1 MAKTKRTMTLEH
13 KKAIAAGRA
22 EGAAVK
28 RYLEQLSVK
37 GKPGRPIDPERAK
50 QRLAR
55 VEEQLASE
63 DNPLTR
69 LELEQL
75 RIDLQRKVKSTDDSN
90 DLSHLETEFTKVAK
104 SYADR
109 KKISYQAFRRVGVP
123 ASVLQRAGI
132 PRNS

>member
-1 MAKTKRTMTLEH
+1 MAKTKRTMSPEH

-28 RYLEQLSVK
+28 RYLAQLQVK
-37 GKPGRPIDPERAK
+37 GKPGRPVDPARAK
-50 QRLAR
+50 KRLEQ
-55 VEEQLASE
+55 VDEQLANE

-75 RIDLQRKVKSTDDSN
+75 RIDLQRKIESTEESN
-90 DLSHLETEFTKVAK
+90 DLTQLEAEFIKVAK

-109 KKISYQAFRRVGVP
+109 KHISYQAFRKVGVP

>member
-1 MAKTKRTMTLEH
+1 MAKTKRTMTPEH

-28 RYLEQLSVK
+28 RYLEQLQVK
-37 GKPGRPIDPERAK
+37 GKPGRPVDPERAK
-50 QRLAR
+50 KRLAR

-75 RIDLQRKVKSTDDSN
+75 RIDLQRKVDSTDDSN
-90 DLSHLETEFTKVAK
+90 DLSQLETEFTKVAK

-109 KKISYQAFRRVGVP
+109 KKISYQAFRKVGVP